1 MNKIIECVPN
11 FSEGK
16 DQKKVAELVSE
27 VVSVKGVKLLDY
39 SMDSDHNRSVIT
51 FCGDVEGIKE
61 AAFNVAKKASEIIDM
76 RYHKGQH
83 PRIGALDVM
92 PFVPLKNT
100 TMDECIEIAKEVG
113 KRIGDELNIPV
124 YLYEEAQPNPK
135 RKNLEDIRR
144 GEYEHFFEK
153 IKMPEW
159 VPDFGPREMNE
170 KSGVAVIGARQYL
183 IAFNVNL
190 GTNNIDIA
198 NKIAKAVRFSGG
210 GFRYLK
216 AMGINLKERNIVQ
229 VSMNFTNYEKTP
241 LFRVFE
247 VIKREAARYGVNI
260 VGSELIGLIPAKA
273 LYDTAEYYLMMEN
286 FSYDKVI
293 EYRLYE

>member
-1 MNKIIECVPN
+1 MEKIIECVPN

-16 DQKKVAELVSE
+16 DSQKIAKLVSE

-39 SMDSDHNRSVIT
+39 SMDKDHNRTVIT
-51 FCGDVEGIKE
+51 FCGDVDGIKE
-61 AAFNVAKKASEIIDM
+61 AAFNLAKKASEIIDM
-76 RYHKGQH
+76 RYHKGEH

-92 PFVPLKNT
+92 PFIPVKNV
-100 TMDECIEIAKEVG
+100 TMDECVDIAREVG
-113 KRIGDELNIPV
+113 KRIGEELNIPV
-124 YLYEEAQPNPK
+124 YLYEEAQLNPK
-135 RKNLEDIRR
+135 RRNLEDIRR

-159 VPDFGPREMNE
+159 TPDFGPQEMNE
-170 KSGVAVIGARQYL
+170 KSGATVIGARQYL
-183 IAFNVNL
+183 IAYNVNL

-198 NKIAKAVRFSGG
+198 KKIAKAVRFSGG

-216 AMGINLKERNIVQ
+216 AIGVNLKDRNIVQ

-241 LFRVFE
+241 VFRVFE
-247 VIKREAARYGVNI
+247 AIKREAHRYGVNVI
-260 VGSELIGLIPAKA
+260 GSELIGLIPAKA
-273 LYDTAEYYLMMEN
+273 LYDAAEYYLMMEN

-293 EYRLYE
+293 ENRIYE